1 MNNQQTVSRFFMQNS
16 KIHIGKIIEQKFNE
30 SGMTKKSFAQ
40 KLGCERN
47 NIYNIFEKQSIN
59 IDLLYNISIILHC
72 DLFQIYTNELKKEI
86 VSKLDT

>member
-1 MNNQQTVSRFFMQNS
+1 MSNS
-16 KIHIGKIIEQKFNE
+16 KLHIGKIIEQKFNE

-59 IDLLYNISIILHC
+59 IELLYKISVVLHY
-72 DLFQIYTNELKKEI
+72 DFFQIFTNELKK
-86 VSKLDT
+86 KLYRN

>member
-1 MNNQQTVSRFFMQNS
+1 MQNS

-40 KLGCERN
+40 KIGCERN

-59 IDLLYNISIILHC
+59 VELLYKISAVLYY
-72 DLFQIYTNELKKEI
+72 DFFQLYTNELKKEI